1 MKNGSP
7 SPPRAPPHPSQNFYR
22 LPSAPSRPARRRVA
36 AMSPGGMTNRRLD
49 GNSRPVC
56 LVVQVLAG
64 LWASVALQVTT
75 AEVWTSK
82 VFGGMGG
89 GGGGKG
95 PFVHKGALPP
105 RHIMQ
110 QYTVIACLFF
120 GREAF
125 FHKRLPSPNLSL
137 PKNFTGSLAGQFG
150 PARRRVAAMSPGG
163 MTNRRLDGNSRP
175 VCLVVQ
181 VLAGLWASVALQ
193 VTTAEVWTSKV
204 FGGMGG
210 GGGKGPFVHKGALP
224 PTKKKQTPPPPKITP
239 YPAG

>member
-1 MKNGSP
+1 MG
-7 SPPRAPPHPSQNFYR
+7 
-22 LPSAPSRPARRRVA
+22 
-36 AMSPGGMTNRRLD
+36 
-49 GNSRPVC
+49 
-56 LVVQVLAG
+56 
-64 LWASVALQVTT
+64 
-75 AEVWTSK
+75 
-82 VFGGMGG
+82 GG

-224 PTKKKQTPPPPKITP
+224 PTKKKQTPPPPKNHSVSGGVKRRPRWTACVPNLWRRLSRALSRRRRRSSSCGSCLSREGRPGSMACCGGGASKPETP
-239 YPAG
+239 SPTRRTGRGRGS

>member
-1 MKNGSP
+1 MWGEGPLCPQRGP
-7 SPPRAPPHPSQNFYR
+7 S
-22 LPSAPSRPARRRVA
+22 
-36 AMSPGGMTNRRLD
+36 
-49 GNSRPVC
+49 
-56 LVVQVLAG
+56 
-64 LWASVALQVTT
+64 
-75 AEVWTSK
+75 
-82 VFGGMGG
+82 
-89 GGGGKG
+89 
-95 PFVHKGALPP
+95 P

-175 VCLVVQ
+175 ICLVVQ

-210 GGGKGPFVHKGALP
+210 VGGRAPLSTKGPFP
-224 PTKKKQTPPPPKITP
+224 PTYHATIYRYCVLIFREGSLFSQKASLSEPLPSQKLYRVTGRTIRPGKTPRGCHVPRRDDKQE
-239 YPAG
+239 AGRQ